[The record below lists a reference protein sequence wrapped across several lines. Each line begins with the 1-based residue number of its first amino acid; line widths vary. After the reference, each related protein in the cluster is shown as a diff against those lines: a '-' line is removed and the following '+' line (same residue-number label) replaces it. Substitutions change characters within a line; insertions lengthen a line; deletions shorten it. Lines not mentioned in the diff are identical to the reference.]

1 MYRKAIFKL
10 REWNKNSK
18 KALLITGAR
27 QVGKT
32 YIIREFLK
40 KEYGEQN
47 YVEFNLFDNEL
58 AKETLDN
65 SKNSED
71 LLFRLSALADKP
83 MIKGKTVIF
92 LDEVQ
97 VCSNIITTIKF
108 LVNEGSYKYILS
120 GSMLGTEIKDIK
132 SIPVGYMD
140 SFQMYPL
147 DFEEFLIANGLS
159 TSVLDKLK
167 NNFESLTPVDD
178 IVHDRLIDIFHL
190 YLIVGGMPAVV
201 QKYLETNNLK
211 DVVEEQNAIN
221 RGYRQNISKYDI
233 ENKLYI
239 KEIFDLIPSELNNQN
254 KRFIMKN
261 LNEGL
266 KFNRYE
272 NSFLWLKD
280 AGVALPVY
288 CADEPKTPLMLSKSR
303 NLFKLFLCDVGL
315 LASMY
320 MDNNLQLK
328 ILNKDKDIN
337 FGSIYE
343 NAIAQELASK
353 GFDLYYFKSNKF
365 GEIDFLIENNGVVT
379 PLEIKSG
386 KSYKKHNA
394 LDNLLS
400 SDYNIPKAY
409 VLSNNNIEVNK
420 NKIYLPIYMIMF
432 FEKMQIKDMTYKV
445 DLSNLWYPIP

>member
-1 MYRKAIFKL
+1 MFRKAKSKL
-10 REWNKNSK
+10 IDWKNNSN
-18 KALLITGAR
+18 KALLVTGAR

-32 YIIREFLK
+32 YIIKEFLK
-40 KEYGEQN
+40 EEFGEDN
-47 YVEFNLFDNEL
+47 FVEFNLFENEL
-58 AKETLDN
+58 AKETIEN
-65 SKNSED
+65 SLNSED
-71 LLFRLSALADKP
+71 LLFRLSALSNKP
-83 MIKGKTVIF
+83 MVKGKTVIF

-108 LVNEGSYKYILS
+108 LVNEGSYRYILS
-120 GSMLGTEIKDIK
+120 GSLLGTELKDIK

-140 SFQMYPL
+140 SFQMFPL
-147 DFEEFLIANGLS
+147 DFEEFLIANGLN
-159 TSVLDKLK
+159 TSVIEKLK
-167 NNFESLTPVDD
+167 TNFENLTPVDN
-178 IVHDRLIDIFHL
+178 IVHSKLIDMFHL

-201 QKYLETNNLK
+201 KRYLDTNNLK
-211 DVVEEQNAIN
+211 DVVEEQNNIN
-221 RGYRQNISKYDI
+221 RFYRQDISKYDE

-239 KEIFDLIPSELNNQN
+239 KDIFDLIPSELNNQN

-261 LNEGL
+261 LNENL
-266 KFNRYE
+266 KFSRYE

-280 AGVALPVY
+280 AGVALPTY

-303 NLFKLFLCDVGL
+303 NLFKLFHCDVGL

-320 MDNNLQLK
+320 MDNNLQIK

-343 NAIAQELASK
+343 NAIAEELASK
-353 GFDLYYFKSNKF
+353 GFDLYYYKSNKF
-365 GEIDFLIENNGVVT
+365 GEIDFLIENKGVVI

-386 KSYKKHNA
+386 KNYKKHNA

-400 SDYNIPKAY
+400 NDFDIPKAY
-409 VLSNNNIEVNK
+409 ILSNSNIEVDG

-432 FEKMQIKDMTYKV
+432 FAKDKVKDMQYKI
-445 DLSNLWYPIP
+445 DLSDL

>member
-120 GSMLGTEIKDIK
+120 GSMLGTKIKDIK

-221 RGYRQNISKYDI
+221 RGYRQDISKYDI

-303 NLFKLFLCDVGL
+303 NLFKLFR
-315 LASMY
+315 SM
-320 MDNNLQLK
+320 
-328 ILNKDKDIN
+328 
-337 FGSIYE
+337 
-343 NAIAQELASK
+343 A
-353 GFDLYYFKSNKF
+353 
-365 GEIDFLIENNGVVT
+365 
-379 PLEIKSG
+379 
-386 KSYKKHNA
+386 
-394 LDNLLS
+394 
-400 SDYNIPKAY
+400 
-409 VLSNNNIEVNK
+409 
-420 NKIYLPIYMIMF
+420 
-432 FEKMQIKDMTYKV
+432 
-445 DLSNLWYPIP
+445 

>member
-58 AKETLDN
+58 AKETLDH

-221 RGYRQNISKYDI
+221 RGYRQDISKYDI

-353 GFDLYYFKSNKF
+353 GFDLYYFKSNKL